1 MLNDVFFDQVF
12 RFPSTTITKSQTYT
26 VEEQEDSIILKVAAW
41 GYKKD
46 DLDIKTEGEYLTLKG
61 KDDTSEKFTAGLNGK
76 YKLPRNVKRK
86 EIKAKLED
94 GILTVTIPK
103 NNEGKDRDIPIE

>member
-1 MLNDVFFDQVF
+1 MLNDVFFDQVL

-46 DLDIKTEGEYLTLKG
+46 DLDIKTEGEYLILKG
-61 KDDTSEKFTAGLNGK
+61 KDDAPDKFTAGLSGK